1 MTPLNP
7 ATTVHPFATESE
19 WLALRATD
27 LTSTETAALFGA
39 SPYVTEFE
47 LFHRKRGSLSSEFTS
62 NERVTWGTRLEA
74 AIAHGIAEDR
84 GWTIEPLKTYW
95 RIASEGIG
103 SSFDYVITSLPDGPA
118 LLEIKSVDGLAYR
131 QNWIMEDDAN
141 EPEAPLQIEFQVQ
154 HQLLVSG
161 FSRCFIGALV
171 GGNQTVVLERPR
183 NEPVIAEIRKRAAL
197 FWGRVN
203 RADAP
208 PAVYPDDS
216 DNVRRLHS
224 HAEPGKVLTAL
235 TDDHADLHMLI
246 RRYHDAQ
253 RAEKLAEEDKKTAAA
268 QILEMIGDN
277 EKVITPFGSLS
288 AGVVAD
294 SLGTEVTADM
304 VGTFIGGRKG
314 YRSCRFY
321 PKRGK

>member
-1 MTPLNP
+1 VNPLNP
-7 ATTVHPFATESE
+7 ATTVHTFATESE
-19 WLALRATD
+19 WLSLRAAD

-47 LFHRKRGSLSSEFTS
+47 LYHRKRGSLSSEFSS
-62 NERVTWGTRLEA
+62 NSRMTWGTRLEA

-131 QNWIMEDDAN
+131 QNWIMEDEAN

-208 PAVYPDDS
+208 PAVYPADS

-235 TDDHADLHMLI
+235 GDEHAALHMLV
-246 RRYHDAQ
+246 RQYEEAAKR
-253 RAEKLAEEDKKTAAA
+253 EKLAEEDKKVAAA
-268 QILEMIGDN
+268 LILEKIGDH
-277 EKVITPFGSLS
+277 EKVILPFGSVS

-294 SLGTEVTADM
+294 NPGTEVTAEM
-304 VGTFIGGRKG
+304 VGTFVGGRKG
-314 YRSCRFY
+314 YRGMRFY
-321 PKRGK
+321 AKKGK